1 MTRQADL
8 GVERTVSSGT
18 LSYAVIESVATREE
32 VAPHRLEN
40 SLYET
45 INPESLDS
53 LFRNS
58 PGSVVF
64 EFYGYIVTVEN
75 GGEVTLTD
83 AY

>member
-1 MTRQADL
+1 MSRQADH

-18 LSYAVIESVATREE
+18 LSYAVIESVATREG
-32 VAPHRLEN
+32 VAPHRLED

-45 INPESLDS
+45 INPDALDA

-64 EFYGYIVTVEN
+64 EFYGYIVTVESD
-75 GGEVTLTD
+75 GEVSLTD